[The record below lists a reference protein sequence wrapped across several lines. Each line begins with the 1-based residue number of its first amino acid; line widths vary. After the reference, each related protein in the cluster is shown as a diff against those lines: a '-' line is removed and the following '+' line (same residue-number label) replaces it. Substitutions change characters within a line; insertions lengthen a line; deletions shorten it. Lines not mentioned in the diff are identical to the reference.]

1 MTREDFHSR
10 AVRHETKSAVTF
22 DVRPF
27 GRNQEDA
34 VTVFLGEQEFRRS
47 AGMLNTARS
56 IVLVVDGN
64 FLESSQ
70 IKGFIQH
77 LKSTLRVSIRRQ

>member
-1 MTREDFHSR
+1 VTRDEFHR
-10 AVRHETKSAVTF
+10 KAVRRESAGTVSF

-27 GRNQEDA
+27 GSRQDDA

-47 AGMLNTARS
+47 IGSLDTSRS
-56 IVLVVDGN
+56 VVLVVDGD

-70 IKGFIQH
+70 IRGFIQH
-77 LKSTLRVSIRRQ
+77 LKPSLPVSIQRN